1 MGLVIIA
8 ALISTY
14 IVGTRF
20 VQDLYLINF
29 ILLALAVL
37 LITMAFLISQA
48 FESLAEAN
56 RLKAEFVG
64 IVSHQLRSPLS
75 NLQWSIEYLMSG
87 KAGKIEK
94 KQVSYFEILKENS
107 SRMQSLVN
115 DLIQVSRI
123 EQGTFF
129 LEPKAFSLEEMV
141 ADTVKE
147 FQFYAKAAN
156 ASKDDKIAEGAT
168 WPSQVSKTGGGRC
181 PA

>member
-1 MGLVIIA
+1 
-8 ALISTY
+8 
-14 IVGTRF
+14 
-20 VQDLYLINF
+20 
-29 ILLALAVL
+29 
-37 LITMAFLISQA
+37 
-48 FESLAEAN
+48 
-56 RLKAEFVG
+56 
-64 IVSHQLRSPLS
+64 
-75 NLQWSIEYLMSG
+75 
-87 KAGKIEK
+87 
-94 KQVSYFEILKENS
+94 
-107 SRMQSLVN
+107 MQSLVN